1 MAKQSSKLK
10 GRSAKVGAF
19 ALITS
24 GDRLLLVKQNYG
36 KRLWA
41 LPGGLSEP
49 GEELVETARREVL
62 EETGLD
68 VEIGDLVA
76 VADRGFIV
84 LFVFAAT
91 SAGDDAVPEDD
102 EIEDLRW
109 FTAAGLE
116 GLTDDAYALARE
128 LGVAWLGGRHQA
140 GFTGST
146 ISGPDG
152 RYPLLAVRT
161 ESHAEAR

>member
-1 MAKQSSKLK
+1 VAKQSSKLK

-19 ALITS
+19 ALITN

-49 GEELVETARREVL
+49 GEELAETARREVL

-91 SAGDDAVPEDD
+91 SAGGEVAPQDA
-102 EIEDLRW
+102 EIEDTRW
-109 FTAAGLE
+109 YAAEELD

-128 LGVAWLGGRHQA
+128 LGLAWLSDSSKPGLRGGP
-140 GFTGST
+140 

-152 RYPLLAVRT
+152 RYPLLSV
-161 ESHAEAR
+161 